1 MKQSSA
7 YFMSVF
13 IVLFG
18 AASYGILSPI
28 IKLAYDAGFSFEQ
41 ITVHQVG
48 ISVVLLWLF
57 VLLRPKLWQNPFQ
70 RGNWI
75 MLAIIGIFGLC
86 MTTVFYNLALQKL
99 EASFSIVLLFQFMW
113 ITILLECLRDRRWP
127 SRRQIFAIAVVM
139 AGTLLAV
146 GLFEQKS
153 DVELNIAGVLYG
165 LASAV
170 TYSLFLFLTGRLQT
184 DYDPVLKSAMMMTF
198 GFIVIALM
206 YGSKAWAGESEW
218 TLFGWGTALALL
230 GSVIPAISF
239 NAGIPKIG
247 SGLASLLGAMELPVA
262 AISAWLIIGEQ
273 LSAGMTIGILLIL
286 AGIMIAEHTARQSAE
301 RTEGLEELR

>member
-7 YFMSVF
+7 YFMSVL

-57 VLLRPKLWQNPFQ
+57 VLLRPKLWQNPLQ
-70 RGNWI
+70 RGKWI
-75 MLAIIGIFGLC
+75 MLAFIGIFGLC

-99 EASFSIVLLFQFMW
+99 EASLSIVLLFQFMW
-113 ITILLECLRDRRWP
+113 ITILLECFRDRRWP
-127 SRRQIFAIAVVM
+127 RRQQIFAIAVVM
-139 AGTLLAV
+139 AGTLLAA
-146 GLFEQKS
+146 GLFEHKS

-170 TYSLFLFLTGRLQT
+170 TYSLFLFLTGRLQA

-198 GFIVIALM
+198 GFIVIALL

-218 TLFGWGTALALL
+218 TLIGWGTALALL

-247 SGLASLLGAMELPVA
+247 SGLASLLSAMELPVA